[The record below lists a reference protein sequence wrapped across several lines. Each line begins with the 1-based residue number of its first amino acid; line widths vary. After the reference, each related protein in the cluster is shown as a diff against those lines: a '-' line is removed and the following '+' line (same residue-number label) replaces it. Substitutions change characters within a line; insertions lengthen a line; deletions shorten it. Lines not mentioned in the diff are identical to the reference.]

1 MQEVCRNIQE
11 FLTAHGIPDWL
22 VVFIISLCP
31 ILECRLGMFTA
42 IVLLKMNTF
51 VGFII
56 SFLGN
61 ILPIPFILLLIN
73 WIFEVLK
80 KVPGINKVVYWLE
93 NKTLKKKRDKIDKYG
108 IWGLLIFVAIPLPG
122 TGGWTGALLA
132 SLLHLDKKKS
142 FLVISLGVFYR
153 RSYYDGAQ
161 PYNRCGGFQLNE
173 ILFKRTYLD
182 ICALFFFS
190 VIDKYL

>member
-1 MQEVCRNIQE
+1 MHELVQTIQE
-11 FLTAHGIPDWL
+11 FLTSHGIPDWL
-22 VVFIISLCP
+22 VVFLISVCP

-42 IVLLKMNTF
+42 IVLLDMNPF

-73 WIFEVLK
+73 WIFEIFKKIPGLK
-80 KVPGINKVVYWLE
+80 NIVFWLE
-93 NKTLKKKRDKIDKYG
+93 EKTLKKRDKIDKYG
-108 IWGLLIFVAIPLPG
+108 IWGLLFFVAIPLPG

-142 FLVISLGVFYR
+142 FGIISIGVFIAGLIITIL
-153 RSYYDGAQ
+153 SLVFGAVV
-161 PYNRCGGFQLNE
+161 F
-173 ILFKRTYLD
+173 
-182 ICALFFFS
+182 
-190 VIDKYL
+190 

>member
-1 MQEVCRNIQE
+1 MQEICQTLQE

-22 VVFIISLCP
+22 VVFIISLMP
-31 ILECRLGMFTA
+31 VLECRLGMFTA
-42 IVLLKMNTF
+42 IVLLNMNAF

-73 WIFEVLK
+73 WIFELLK
-80 KVPGINKVVYWLE
+80 KVPVINKLVFWLE
-93 NKTLKKKRDKIDKYG
+93 DKTLKKRDKIDKYG

-142 FLVISLGVFYR
+142 FGVICVGVFIAGLIITVL
-153 RSYYDGAQ
+153 SLIVGAAVF
-161 PYNRCGGFQLNE
+161 G
-173 ILFKRTYLD
+173 
-182 ICALFFFS
+182 
-190 VIDKYL
+190 

>member
-1 MQEVCRNIQE
+1 MQELCRTLQE
-11 FLTAHGIPDWL
+11 FLSAHGIPDWL
-22 VVFIISLCP
+22 VVFLISVCP

-42 IVLLKMNTF
+42 IVLLDMNPF

-73 WIFEVLK
+73 WIFEILK
-80 KVPGINKVVYWLE
+80 KVPGIKKIVFWLE
-93 NKTLKKKRDKIDKYG
+93 NKTLKKRDKIDKYG

-142 FLVISLGVFYR
+142 FGVIAIGVFIAGLIMTIL
-153 RSYYDGAQ
+153 SLIFGA
-161 PYNRCGGFQLNE
+161 
-173 ILFKRTYLD
+173 
-182 ICALFFFS
+182 
-190 VIDKYL
+190 VIF

>member
-1 MQEVCRNIQE
+1 MQEVCRTIQE

-42 IVLLKMNTF
+42 IVLLGMNPF

-73 WIFEVLK
+73 KIFELLK
-80 KVPGINKVVYWLE
+80 KIPYINKPIYWLE
-93 NKTLKKKRDKIDKYG
+93 EKTLKKRDKIDKYG
-108 IWGLLIFVAIPLPG
+108 VWGLLFFVAIPLPG

-132 SLLHLDKKKS
+132 SLLHLDRKKS
-142 FLVISLGVFYR
+142 FGVICIGVFIA
-153 RSYYDGAQ
+153 G
-161 PYNRCGGFQLNE
+161 L
-173 ILFKRTYLD
+173 I
-182 ICALFFFS
+182 IS
-190 VIDKYL
+190 VLSLIFGYAVFG

>member
-1 MQEVCRNIQE
+1 MNELVQTIQE

-22 VVFIISLCP
+22 VVFIISLMP
-31 ILECRLGMFTA
+31 VLECRLGMFTA
-42 IVLLKMNTF
+42 IVLLKMNPF

-73 WIFEVLK
+73 WIFEVFK
-80 KVPGINKVVYWLE
+80 KIPGLRNLVLWLE
-93 NKTLKKKRDKIDKYG
+93 EKTLKKRDKIDKYG
-108 IWGLLIFVAIPLPG
+108 VWGLLLFVAIPLPG

-142 FLVISLGVFYR
+142 FGVIAIGVFIAGLII
-153 RSYYDGAQ
+153 SILSLMGAAVF
-161 PYNRCGGFQLNE
+161 G
-173 ILFKRTYLD
+173 
-182 ICALFFFS
+182 
-190 VIDKYL
+190 

>member
-1 MQEVCRNIQE
+1 MVQDFCRQLQE
-11 FLTAHGIPDWL
+11 FLTAHGVPDWL
-22 VVFIISLCP
+22 VVFIISVCP

-42 IVLLKMNTF
+42 IVLLEMNPF

-73 WIFEVLK
+73 WIFKVLK
-80 KVPGINKVVYWLE
+80 KVPGINKAIFWLE
-93 NKTLKKKRDKIDKYG
+93 NKTMQKRDKIDKYG

-132 SLLHLDKKKS
+132 SLLELDKKKS
-142 FLVISLGVFYR
+142 FLVISLGVFIAGLIITVL
-153 RSYYDGAQ
+153 SLVIGAAVF
-161 PYNRCGGFQLNE
+161 N
-173 ILFKRTYLD
+173 
-182 ICALFFFS
+182 
-190 VIDKYL
+190 

>member
-1 MQEVCRNIQE
+1 MQEVCRTIQE
-11 FLTAHGIPDWL
+11 FLTAHGIPSWL
-22 VVFIISLCP
+22 VVFIISLFP

-42 IVLLKMNTF
+42 IVLLNMNPF

-73 WIFEVLK
+73 WIFDILK
-80 KVPGINKVVYWLE
+80 KIPVINKPIYWLE
-93 NKTLKKKRDKIDKYG
+93 EKTLKKRDKIDKYG
-108 IWGLLIFVAIPLPG
+108 IWGLLLFVAIPLPG

-142 FLVISLGVFYR
+142 FGVICVGVFIAGLII
-153 RSYYDGAQ
+153 SILSLIFGAAI
-161 PYNRCGGFQLNE
+161 F
-173 ILFKRTYLD
+173 
-182 ICALFFFS
+182 
-190 VIDKYL
+190 

>member
-1 MQEVCRNIQE
+1 MVQDFCRQLQE

-22 VVFIISLCP
+22 VVFIISVCP

-42 IVLLKMNTF
+42 IVLLEMNPF

-73 WIFEVLK
+73 WIFKVLK
-80 KVPGINKVVYWLE
+80 KVPGINKAIFWLE
-93 NKTLKKKRDKIDKYG
+93 NKTMQKRDKIDKYG
-108 IWGLLIFVAIPLPG
+108 IWWLLIFVAIPLPG

-132 SLLHLDKKKS
+132 SLLELDKKKS
-142 FLVISLGVFYR
+142 FLVISLGVFIAGLIITVL
-153 RSYYDGAQ
+153 SLVIGAAVF
-161 PYNRCGGFQLNE
+161 N
-173 ILFKRTYLD
+173 
-182 ICALFFFS
+182 
-190 VIDKYL
+190 